1 MNFRRIIACMTASVL
16 LCTAAASCRKKD
28 KSSKAIIPPSNN
40 SDEVSVAAQS
50 GDAYISIIDGEYY
63 IQYLGKNNDPA
74 HNMLSYNAGVAH
86 IEGNGDYKVSLTTNT
101 KGFRRETAGDENDSS
116 VVPEGLSF
124 MALMLKDGEKLFPDA
139 VLTIKSIKVNGK
151 TVSMKAKAYTSSD
164 DGRDTRANLFN
175 EWTGGVLPKDARC
188 VQGRIVDAAGK
199 AADYASE
206 YAPIVVDAADFAQW
220 SDVEVEFTVSGIK

>member
-1 MNFRRIIACMTASVL
+1 MNIRRIIACI
-16 LCTAAASCRKKD
+16 AASALICTVSASCSKKN
-28 KSSKAIIPPSNN
+28 KVSKAILPPSDT

-63 IQYLGKNNDPA
+63 IQYLGKNSDPA

-101 KGFRRETAGDENDSS
+101 KGYRRETAGDETDSS
-116 VVPEGLSF
+116 VVPKGLSF

-151 TVSMKAKAYTSSD
+151 AVNMKAKAYTSSD
-164 DGRDTRANLFN
+164 DGKDTRANLFN

-206 YAPIVVDAADFAQW
+206 YAPIVVNPDDFAQW
-220 SDVEVEFTVSGIK
+220 SEVEVEFTVSGIK